1 MFWHFLGWK
10 NKFFQNCSKLP
21 KNHFRTIKI
30 LFFFQIF
37 CNYKDGWVGETKSGK
52 FQIFFEPFPNYLI
65 FLTSLRSPII
75 GEAPKMFKIFPLIF
89 LATNFSIN
97 SLDYFYFIET
107 TNFSADSLLLRFR
120 MCGQNLPPSPHTHTN
135 IRKPSLL
142 GLNWSIFIWQSL
154 LWHFEN
160 GQKLGIPYTSIL
172 VSRPYSKEENSETDF
187 PDL

>member
-120 MCGQNLPPSPHTHTN
+120 MCGQNLPPPTHTYKYQKT
-135 IRKPSLL
+135 ITFRVKL
-142 GLNWSIFIWQSL
+142 I
-154 LWHFEN
+154 HFHLTIITLAFWKWTKTWN
-160 GQKLGIPYTSIL
+160 SVYINTGIKAI
-172 VSRPYSKEENSETDF
+172 
-187 PDL
+187 

>member
-1 MFWHFLGWK
+1 
-10 NKFFQNCSKLP
+10 
-21 KNHFRTIKI
+21 
-30 LFFFQIF
+30 
-37 CNYKDGWVGETKSGK
+37 
-52 FQIFFEPFPNYLI
+52 
-65 FLTSLRSPII
+65 
-75 GEAPKMFKIFPLIF
+75 MFKIFPLIF

-97 SLDYFYFIET
+97 SLENFYFIET

-120 MCGQNLPPSPHTHTN
+120 MCGQNLPPPPHTHTN

-160 GQKLGIPYTSIL
+160 GPKLGIPYTSIL

>member
-1 MFWHFLGWK
+1 MLSKFLVFWHF
-10 NKFFQNCSKLP
+10 SKLP
-21 KNHFRTIKI
+21 ENHFGTIKI

-37 CNYKDGWVGETKSGK
+37 CNYKNGWVGETKSEK
-52 FQIFFEPFPNYLI
+52 FQIFFPNYLI

-120 MCGQNLPPSPHTHTN
+120 MCGQNLPPPTHTYKYQKT
-135 IRKPSLL
+135 ITFRVKL
-142 GLNWSIFIWQSL
+142 I
-154 LWHFEN
+154 HFH
-160 GQKLGIPYTSIL
+160 LTIITL
-172 VSRPYSKEENSETDF
+172 AF
-187 PDL
+187 

>member
-1 MFWHFLGWK
+1 
-10 NKFFQNCSKLP
+10 
-21 KNHFRTIKI
+21 
-30 LFFFQIF
+30 
-37 CNYKDGWVGETKSGK
+37 
-52 FQIFFEPFPNYLI
+52 
-65 FLTSLRSPII
+65 
-75 GEAPKMFKIFPLIF
+75 MFKIFPLIF
-89 LATNFSIN
+89 LATNFSMN

-120 MCGQNLPPSPHTHTN
+120 MCGQNLPPPHTHTN

-160 GQKLGIPYTSIL
+160 GPKLGIPYTSIL